1 MKIAISDMQNLYKAE
16 RWPLRQAV
24 QMTIRYEKASRQS
37 EVTIA
42 LVDDETIAR
51 LNMSYRGKDSSTDVL
66 SFNLAESDHPE
77 LKDYLGDIV
86 VSVETAAR
94 QAAESG
100 HSLVREIEM
109 LLIHGTLHLLGYDD
123 QTACDRKVMMKKQAA
138 IIRRLVVD
146 TDGLNKPQA
155 EIRSKKE
162 EEPVNK
168 ATAFRC
174 GRERGRRKKEK
185 SSDAQQETS

>member
-1 MKIAISDMQNLYKAE
+1 MQNLYKVE
-16 RWPLRQAV
+16 RRPLRQAV
-24 QMTIRYEKASRQS
+24 QRTIRYEKASRQS

-51 LNMSYRGKDSSTDVL
+51 LNMSYRGKDCSTDVL
-66 SFNLAESDHPE
+66 SFNLTESDHPE

-86 VSVETAAR
+86 ISVETAAK
-94 QAAESG
+94 QAEESG

-138 IIRRLVVD
+138 IISRLAVD
-146 TDGLNKPQA
+146 TDGLDKPQA
-155 EIRSKKE
+155 EIRTEQEQGPAGRVTTASRCSKEK
-162 EEPVNK
+162 
-168 ATAFRC
+168 
-174 GRERGRRKKEK
+174 GRHKKEK
-185 SSDAQQETS
+185 SRDAQQETS